1 MCIINLHQ
9 KWTSQMYIPMDSGII
24 FFSGFGVIFIFSTM
38 LRIGFTEFIDKLD
51 GLTFHEVPLL
61 TFILTLYLN
70 GDGVVGDGSGYL
82 NVTRTRI
89 NRFVLECSLD
99 FELLALIRVAWMA
112 IYRFERGTRS
122 ARGGL

>member
-1 MCIINLHQ
+1 
-9 KWTSQMYIPMDSGII
+9 MDSGII

-70 GDGVVGDGSGYL
+70 GDGVVENGSGYL

-99 FELLALIRVAWMA
+99 FELLALIRVAWIA
-112 IYRFERGTRS
+112 IYHIERGTRS